1 MRSNSSQLIEDLD
14 QRSQNHPYWKCYQGL
29 FSVLILENVKLKQN
43 TNSVNFSD
51 LTFAIAQVRKHG
63 GKVEIVGIVSNG
75 AETICWTSRISGVL
89 PLNSYNIQYKG
100 AFCQVDHSR
109 ACLRAGP
116 LETVTR
122 EYITFVSHS
131 HLEVSTFGVA

>member
-1 MRSNSSQLIEDLD
+1 M
-14 QRSQNHPYWKCYQGL
+14 
-29 FSVLILENVKLKQN
+29 KLKQN

-51 LTFAIAQVRKHG
+51 LTFATAQVRKHG
-63 GKVEIVGIVSNG
+63 GKVELVGIVSNG
-75 AETICWTSRISGVL
+75 AETSRISGVL
-89 PLNSYNIQYKG
+89 PLNSYNLHIKG
-100 AFCQVDHSR
+100 SFSKHDDQPALCQSDNRR

-131 HLEVSTFGVA
+131 HLEVSTFSVA